1 MEVMC
6 AVGDRLIYWITSGLR
21 RRELPARLE
30 YAKIPAVNLLPAQ
43 FYVSGNGEDLE
54 R

>member
-1 MEVMC
+1 MRC
-6 AVGDRLIYWITSGLR
+6 RGQINLLDNIWIK
-21 RRELPARLE
+21 EPPARLE